1 MSQVSQPQEPSSLKS
16 SKTYLISRVTL
27 IAFEMGHFEEHYT
40 ETKGTFWT
48 VPKGTVQN
56 GTVQAIQSVWSL

>member
-1 MSQVSQPQEPSSLKS
+1 
-16 SKTYLISRVTL
+16 
-27 IAFEMGHFEEHYT
+27 MGHFEEHYT
-40 ETKGTFWT
+40 ETKGTFWA